1 MSLSVLI
8 RPVGSFFNAR
18 VGDLDDLQPGTIAM
32 AGIYCDH
39 FAGGTPGGRFA
50 ARQMRYA
57 SAGPNKPYRTED
69 LIDLGDLNV
78 FPLDPARNGAILT
91 EQCTRILAT
100 GARLLT
106 LGGDYSVSPSLF
118 AGLCAARPDQTIGLI
133 RISRRLDL
141 GDVIDD
147 APRRHTA
154 TTRIAAQITDGLQNV
169 ALLGAEGVHAVEEHE
184 WATEAAF
191 VPLAK
196 LIDESDASR
205 AKRRAQLTKRCDAFC
220 LSVDADVLP
229 TRLSRTAH
237 RSRGHGLSVEQLL
250 SLLESFHGLPIRVA
264 ELTGHVPDLD
274 LPGQISSA
282 AHAAVGYALVE
293 TLRAATL

>member
-1 MSLSVLI
+1 MSVPI
-8 RPVGSFFNAR
+8 RPVGSFFNAP

-50 ARQMRYA
+50 ARQIRYA
-57 SAGPNKPYRTED
+57 CARPNTSFVTEG

-78 FPLDPARNGAILT
+78 FPLDAERNAAILT

-106 LGGDYSVSPSLF
+106 LGGDYSVSPALF
-118 AGLCAARPDQTIGLI
+118 AGLCAASPGQTVGLV
-133 RISRRLDL
+133 RISRHLDL

-147 APRRHTA
+147 AARRNTA
-154 TTRIAAQITDGLQNV
+154 TTRIAAQIPDGLQNV
-169 ALLGAEGVHAVEEHE
+169 ALLGAEGLHAAEEHE

-191 VPLAK
+191 APLAK
-196 LIDESDASR
+196 LVNESDASR
-205 AKRRAQLTKRCDAFC
+205 AKRRAQLTKRCDALF

-237 RSRGHGLSVEQLL
+237 QSRGHGLSVERLL

-264 ELTGHVPDLD
+264 ELTGHLPDLD

-282 AHAAVGYALVE
+282 AHAAVGYALAE
-293 TLRAATL
+293 TLRAATP